1 MDATDRNSQ
10 ARSCFFA
17 SLDSGLAFLET
28 PDVMPAEAIDL
39 APPAEPGVC
48 CHGVEF
54 RGRLRKIVISYVITK
69 SVERLWRQGFPL
81 GTQPAAITI
90 KVNFRIFI
98 LLPHDI
104 DHQEHPI
111 LVNSFASQSKEN
123 RLIGGHKV
131 MKGKAGEDQVE
142 ALAAGLQALEQI
154 ALM

>member
-1 MDATDRNSQ
+1 MKAKQSIVG
-10 ARSCFFA
+10 C
-17 SLDSGLAFLET
+17 SLDRGMVFLEA
-28 PDVMPAEAIDL
+28 PGVMPTEPINL
-39 APPAEPGVC
+39 AAPAEPSIS

-104 DHQEHPI
+104 NHQ
-111 LVNSFASQSKEN
+111 
-123 RLIGGHKV
+123 
-131 MKGKAGEDQVE
+131 
-142 ALAAGLQALEQI
+142 
-154 ALM
+154 